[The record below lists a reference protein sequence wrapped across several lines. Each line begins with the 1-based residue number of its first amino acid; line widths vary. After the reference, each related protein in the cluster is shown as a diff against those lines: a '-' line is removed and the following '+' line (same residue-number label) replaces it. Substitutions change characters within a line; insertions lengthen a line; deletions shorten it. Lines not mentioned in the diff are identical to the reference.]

1 MEMNTTLESC
11 VDICMVGKLCMCRCG
26 VFCVNPPTVNIIF
39 LLLIFFMIVGVIE
52 KNILKD
58 NLELPKVTLD
68 KFENKDITKIFYD
81 GNKNIFLNDIPIDIK
96 DLSKKIKT
104 SEVKDVVLI
113 ADKSLLV
120 TDINIILFELNQNQI
135 NNIKLLSSLNAN

>member
-1 MEMNTTLESC
+1 MRIKTKSKKDYEDDGL
-11 VDICMVGKLCMCRCG
+11 L
-26 VFCVNPPTVNIIF
+26 PLVNIIF

-81 GNKNIFLNDIPIDIK
+81 ENKNIYLDDTPIDINE
-96 DLSKKIKT
+96 LRKKIKT
-104 SEVKDVVLI
+104 FEVKDVVLI

-120 TDINIILFELNQNQI
+120 TDVNIILFELKQNQI

>member
-1 MEMNTTLESC
+1 MRLKNKSKRDYDDDGL
-11 VDICMVGKLCMCRCG
+11 L
-26 VFCVNPPTVNIIF
+26 PLVNIIF

-58 NLELPKVTLD
+58 NLELPKVTLE
-68 KFENKDITKIFYD
+68 KFDNNDITKIFYD
-81 GNKNIFLNDIPIDIK
+81 ENKNIYLNDTPINIK
-96 DLSKKIKT
+96 DLRKKIKT
-104 SEVKDVVLI
+104 SEIKDVVLI

-120 TDINIILFELNQNQI
+120 TDINIILFELKQNQI

>member
-1 MEMNTTLESC
+1 MRLKNKSKRDYDDDGL
-11 VDICMVGKLCMCRCG
+11 L
-26 VFCVNPPTVNIIF
+26 PLVNIIF

-58 NLELPKVTLD
+58 NLELPKVTLN
-68 KFENKDITKIFYD
+68 KFDNNDITKIFYD
-81 GNKNIFLNDIPIDIK
+81 ENKNIYLNDTPINLK
-96 DLSKKIKT
+96 DLRKKIKT
-104 SEVKDVVLI
+104 SEIKDVVLI

-120 TDINIILFELNQNQI
+120 TDINIILFELKKNQI

>member
-1 MEMNTTLESC
+1 MRLRNKSKRDYEDDGL
-11 VDICMVGKLCMCRCG
+11 L
-26 VFCVNPPTVNIIF
+26 PLVNIIF

-58 NLELPKVTLD
+58 NLELPKVTLE
-68 KFENKDITKIFYD
+68 KFDNNDITKIFYD
-81 GNKNIFLNDIPIDIK
+81 ENKNIYLNDTPINIK
-96 DLSKKIKT
+96 DLRKKIKT
-104 SEVKDVVLI
+104 SEIKDVVLI

-120 TDINIILFELNQNQI
+120 TDINIILFELKQNQI

>member
-1 MEMNTTLESC
+1 MRLKTKSKRDYEDDSL
-11 VDICMVGKLCMCRCG
+11 L
-26 VFCVNPPTVNIIF
+26 PLVNIIF

-120 TDINIILFELNQNQI
+120 TDINNILFELKQNQI
-135 NNIKLLSSLNAN
+135 NNIKLLSSINAN

>member
-1 MEMNTTLESC
+1 MRLKTKNKRDYEDDGL
-11 VDICMVGKLCMCRCG
+11 L
-26 VFCVNPPTVNIIF
+26 PLVNIIF

-81 GNKNIFLNDIPIDIK
+81 GNKNIFLNDRPIDIK
-96 DLSKKIKT
+96 DLSKMIKT

-113 ADKSLLV
+113 ADKSLLI
-120 TDINIILFELNQNQI
+120 TDINIILFELKQNQI

>member
-1 MEMNTTLESC
+1 MRLKTKSKRDYEDDGL
-11 VDICMVGKLCMCRCG
+11 L
-26 VFCVNPPTVNIIF
+26 PLVNIIF

-81 GNKNIFLNDIPIDIK
+81 GNKNIFLNDMPIDIK

-120 TDINIILFELNQNQI
+120 SDINIILFELNQNQI

>member
-1 MEMNTTLESC
+1 M
-11 VDICMVGKLCMCRCG
+11 KLKTKSKRDYEDDG
-26 VFCVNPPTVNIIF
+26 LLPLVNIIF

-68 KFENKDITKIFYD
+68 KFENRDVAKIFYD
-81 GNKNIFLNDIPIDIK
+81 EDKNIYLNDAPININ
-96 DLSKKIKT
+96 DLRKKIKT
-104 SEVKDVVLI
+104 SEIKEVVLI

-120 TDINIILFELNQNQI
+120 RDINIILFELKQNEI
-135 NNIKLLSSLNAN
+135 NNIKLLSSLNANW

>member
-1 MEMNTTLESC
+1 M
-11 VDICMVGKLCMCRCG
+11 KLKNKSKKDYDDDG
-26 VFCVNPPTVNIIF
+26 LLPLVNIIF

-52 KNILKD
+52 KNIIKE

-68 KFENKDITKIFYD
+68 KFENRDITKIFYD
-81 GNKNIFLNDIPIDIK
+81 ENRNIYLNDNLTDIEN
-96 DLSKKIKT
+96 LSKEIKALK
-104 SEVKDVVLI
+104 VRNIVLI

-120 TDINIILFELNQNQI
+120 TDINTILFELKRNQI